1 MADRT
6 QISQASGA
14 LEYSSLQ
21 WPKLATE
28 NCRKYTLIADVK
40 SKFSGGTAVGFKNKK
55 NVRGKCFTWL
65 LHRKNLPLVKPNTD
79 KWGERNRSSSRGGLY
94 SNKQTKTQTWN
105 FPHLLHLMHSTSF
118 PTLFSRHQADYRLW
132 DWSIWLAVSL
142 DGVTV
147 PCYYGA
153 QGRLFFPMYMVHA
166 NLNCVR
172 VCVYACACV
181 FWALAFGKLLM
192 RARPGLITWVQ
203 AQGGER
209 RGGGT
214 N

>member
-105 FPHLLHLMHSTSF
+105 FSHLLHLMHSTSF
-118 PTLFSRHQADYRLW
+118 LHCFLDTKLTTGCEIGPSDWPCPWMGLLFPVTMVPKVDCFSQCIWYTLIL
-132 DWSIWLAVSL
+132 IVC
-142 DGVTV
+142 VCV
-147 PCYYGA
+147 
-153 QGRLFFPMYMVHA
+153 
-166 NLNCVR
+166 CVR
-172 VCVYACACV
+172 MCVCVLSTG
-181 FWALAFGKLLM
+181 FW
-192 RARPGLITWVQ
+192 
-203 AQGGER
+203 
-209 RGGGT
+209 
-214 N
+214 